1 MRLRA
6 LREFFDRVMGRRNP
20 DDFIYGTDIPI
31 VPGKLD
37 ELAEARILKEVDD
50 EIAKARAQGLFD
62 TPEYAAY
69 SKRAD
74 KTIDKILNQYQTK
87 TGPFQ
92 RSGIRSIL
100 DPRTDA
106 DMMKLLKV
114 AGPVVGAGAVGTY
127 DATEGFTQPYSADNM
142 MMLNPEQ
149 IGRAAAR
156 VKKTLNEALND
167 ARQAVGDATQVP
179 QAYFMKV
186 QQGYEDEMSRQ
197 EEPEELPP
205 TIEEQA
211 IQPVSLLFA
220 EGGPA
225 DSGRTMSDS
234 DFLQQFL
241 QNAREFVGESG
252 KTISNRDRMM
262 MRDMLG
268 RTMSDNEP
276 RFETR
281 SPEGQMFS
289 IDANI
294 NNLMKSYNM
303 LVDAKEFGR
312 AQEVADQIDQ
322 LQQQKIA
329 IQAQNVP
336 MMQSGPSMNLREVMG
351 ESGKTISNRDRQI
364 VENILQDISL

>member
-1 MRLRA
+1 MKLRA
-6 LREFFDRVMGRRNP
+6 LKEFFDRVMGRRNP

-37 ELAEARILKEVDD
+37 ELAEARIMKEADD
-50 EIAKARAQGLFD
+50 AIAKARAQGLFD

-106 DMMKLLKV
+106 DMMKLFKV
-114 AGPVVGAGAVGTY
+114 AGPVVGFGAAGTY
-127 DATEGFTQPYSADNM
+127 DATEGFTQPYSADNI

-156 VKKTLNEALND
+156 VKKTLNEALDD

-186 QQGYEDEMSRQ
+186 QQGYEEEMLRQ

-211 IQPVSLLFA
+211 IQPVSLLMA

-225 DSGRTMSDS
+225 
-234 DFLQQFL
+234 
-241 QNAREFVGESG
+241 
-252 KTISNRDRMM
+252 
-262 MRDMLG
+262 
-268 RTMSDNEP
+268 MSDNEP

-336 MMQSGPSMNLREVMG
+336 AGVGR
-351 ESGKTISNRDRQI
+351 TISNNDRQI
-364 VENILQDISL
+364 AENILETVSI